1 MSAQRPGGI
10 LSVDVEDYFQV
21 EAFAGLIERSAWDR
35 FPVRVDANTRRVLDL
50 FDECAVKGTFFT
62 LGWVA
67 DRCPALVRE
76 IVARGHE
83 IAVHSYWHRL
93 VYKLTPDEFRE
104 DTLRAKNAVEQ
115 IAGCAVYGYR
125 APSYS
130 VTRKSWWALE
140 ILAECGFRYDSSIFP
155 VRHDIYGIPD
165 APRTPFQVRT
175 PSGPLAEFPI
185 TTFRLGAGPNWPV
198 AGGGY
203 LRIFPYLYTSL
214 GIRRAVREGVPVI
227 TYFHPWEVDP
237 EQPRVEASGL
247 CRFRHYTNLEK
258 MSSRIRRLCGAVA
271 YRPFES
277 AIGNLSAASLPEWR
291 P

>member
-21 EAFAGLIERSAWDR
+21 EAFAGLIERRAWDR